1 MITVEELKT
10 KSLNQYKT
18 YLKYLVEKLQSQSDE
33 VIYCEN
39 DSTLKHFFPLFI
51 RCNTGN
57 AKDDIRTRAKQLEPL
72 FNNCKN
78 KTGESYTL
86 ELETRNTRNNANQT
100 EIKSIYF
107 ETEKD
112 YLSFIGKTLE
122 VKRFLAAINIIQ
134 TELIETKIT
143 SKEWPLLHIT
153 DLTNVY
159 EKNFW
164 EDIILCVKWLNE
176 NKNSNLYIREIPLP
190 VHTKFIENNKTLI
203 SSLLISE
210 NKELS
215 FEELFGIK
223 TKPFLARVRSLCEN
237 VQLKV
242 GSITVSE
249 LSIPLEDFKNL
260 DKSNLLT
267 DVENIFI
274 VENEMVYLTF
284 PKVENSICIW
294 GHGFTSA
301 QFSKCKWL
309 QKFKLFYFG
318 DLDEHGY
325 LILSNFRSHFPQT
338 ISFCM
343 DIETLEKYSEFRVK
357 GKTLSGNAVPEHLTK
372 EELSVFN
379 MLHNSDGKDR
389 LEQEKISVEYI
400 KVRFCHK
407 NCVNGNFGKCR

>member
-1 MITVEELKT
+1 MITVEELKA
-10 KSLNQYKT
+10 KSLNQYKN
-18 YLKYLVEKLQSQSDE
+18 YLKYLVENLQLQSYEEIKS
-33 VIYCEN
+33 EN
-39 DSTLKHFFPLFI
+39 DSKLIHFFPLFI

-57 AKDDIRTRAKQLEPL
+57 AKDEIRTRAKQLEPL
-72 FNNCKN
+72 FNSSKN
-78 KTGESYTL
+78 KIGEGYTL

-112 YLSFIGKTLE
+112 YLSFIGKTSE
-122 VKRFLAAINIIQ
+122 VKRFLSAINLIQ
-134 TELIETKIT
+134 KKLIETKIT

-176 NKNSNLYIREIPLP
+176 NQNSNLYIREIPLP
-190 VHTKFIENNKTLI
+190 VHTKFIENNKALI
-203 SSLLISE
+203 SSLLFSE
-210 NKELS
+210 KKEFS

-237 VQLKV
+237 VPLKV
-242 GSITVSE
+242 GSIIVSE

-267 DVENIFI
+267 NVEKIFI

-294 GHGFTSA
+294 GHGFTSS
-301 QFSKCKWL
+301 QFSKCEWL
-309 QKFKLFYFG
+309 KNYKLFYFG

-379 MLHNSDGKDR
+379 MLRNSDGKDR
-389 LEQEKISVEYI
+389 LEQERIPVEYI
-400 KVRFCHK
+400 KTK
-407 NCVNGNFGKCR
+407 M